1 HCSGARGTRVRWCA
15 GAGRHRAQAGARAT
29 ESDAGSRPEPWAQAV
44 AAQADPLLAYPHTAG
59 ARDAQVAAG
68 GAARVRGR
76 SARTDAHAVC
86 GADVAA
92 AAARSVQVDRV
103 GL

>member
-1 HCSGARGTRVRWCA
+1 
-15 GAGRHRAQAGARAT
+15 
-29 ESDAGSRPEPWAQAV
+29 PEPWAQAV

-76 SARTDAHAVC
+76 SERTDAHAVC

-103 GL
+103 GLDPAIALDGGGIRKSHPARHVFCGMSDRKSTR